1 MHRCKHAYEIKFHP
15 FSEIRAECT
24 LCQDIVRLRKRYA
37 VLGYSIGFII
47 CSFLLMLFE
56 HLIDSSWLILPL
68 IPSLLL
74 VYVFIS
80 WLMYFRLD
88 FGHPLR
94 SGYINRY
101 WHMQIGPVNHVL
113 ISPVIPID

>member
-15 FSEIRAECT
+15 FSGIRAECT

-37 VLGYSIGFII
+37 AIGYSIGFII

-56 HLIDSSWLILPL
+56 HLIVSSWLILPL

-74 VYVFIS
+74 VYVFMS
-80 WLMYFRLD
+80 WLMYTFIKKACQRGSKLSDYFR
-88 FGHPLR
+88 
-94 SGYINRY
+94 IAKK
-101 WHMQIGPVNHVL
+101 
-113 ISPVIPID
+113 